1 MNYWNDFYRFLLVFV
16 VMFVFTACGG
26 DGDGLGEGSQYD
38 PEGFVRY
45 EALDAILKVRTH
57 ASKTPPDCDAIGKEG
72 TKFRERVKAKLGR
85 PKLQAAVYVY
95 GPQATPETVKEYNAG
110 KLYMK
115 YSGELQ
121 DLHRKCVAG
130 QE

>member
-1 MNYWNDFYRFLLVFV
+1 MNYWNDFYRFLLAFILVFC
-16 VMFVFTACGG
+16 FTACGG

-72 TKFRERVKAKLGR
+72 DKFRERVKNSLGR
-85 PKLQAAVYVY
+85 LSLQREVFVN
-95 GPQATPETVKEYNAG
+95 GPQATPQTIAHYNASR
-110 KLYMK
+110 LYLK

-121 DLHRKCVAG
+121 DLHKKCVAG

>member
-1 MNYWNDFYRFLLVFV
+1 MNYWNDFYRFLLAFILMVG
-16 VMFVFTACGG
+16 FTACGG
-26 DGDGLGEGSQYD
+26 DGLGKGAQYD

-45 EALDAILKVRTH
+45 EGLGALLKVRTH

-72 TKFRERVKAKLGR
+72 DKFRERVDKKLGR
-85 PKLQAAVYVY
+85 LKLQAAVYVY

-110 KLYMK
+110 KLYLK

-121 DLHRKCVAG
+121 DLHLKCVAG